1 MGISKKKSTRYSGI
15 RKYNKIVR
23 ILVKDKKKRGEKYD
37 YRDVQLYASSIY
49 PNFKETSYK
58 SLKIGSVLTATPQAL
73 LPSQRNAPKVS
84 EIPPF
89 FPPSLINPDDRYYFE
104 VDKLLKDIEAKTS
117 NQIFFTS
124 FVLGSIGLTFQGGTQ
139 QPVDFYRKHFQNF
152 ITFLDKKRSEKKID
166 YTDIRIVCT
175 KPTKNP
181 RTKVWESNIIITDSD
196 DNYGAKIDPNIDSV
210 LAEFNPDEQYQFT
223 RPTPVKKK
231 PEAPTQTPVS
241 QISSEDKAKIEIEK
255 QKTLQQALEM
265 VKANQ
270 MTWDQYDKLLDRLYP

>member
-1 MGISKKKSTRYSGI
+1 MGISKKKAKQYSGI

-37 YRDVQLYASSIY
+37 FRDVQRYASSLY

-58 SLKIGSVLTATPQAL
+58 SLKIGLVLSAEPQNL
-73 LPSQRNAPKVS
+73 LSTQRNALKLK

-89 FPPSLINPDDRYYFE
+89 YEKNLTNPDERYYFD
-104 VDKLLKDIEAKTS
+104 VNNMLKDIEAKTS
-117 NQIFFTS
+117 NEIFFTS
-124 FVLGSIGLTFQGGTQ
+124 FVLGSEGLVIQGGTQ
-139 QPVDFYRKHFQNF
+139 QPVGFYNKHFQNF

-166 YTDIRIVCT
+166 YTDIRILCT
-175 KPTKNP
+175 IPTRNLK
-181 RTKVWESNIIITDSD
+181 TKVWESKIIITDSD
-196 DNYGAKIDPNIDSV
+196 DNIGDKIDPTILSV

-223 RPTPVKKK
+223 RPTPTKKK

-270 MTWDQYDKLLDRLYP
+270 MTWEQYDKLLDRLYP